1 MARYPDD
8 PNNYSDDEPTA
19 YSNYGDYG
27 GHEPPGP
34 LPEPE
39 VPWYRKPAALVAIGA
54 LGAAIVALVVYAL
67 VNLVSG
73 DSSDPTTTT
82 TTPTTRRRR

>member
-1 MARYPDD
+1 MARYPDH

-34 LPEPE
+34 PPEPE
-39 VPWYRKPAALVAIGA
+39 VPWYR
-54 LGAAIVALVVYAL
+54 
-67 VNLVSG
+67 NRRH
-73 DSSDPTTTT
+73 SSRSVHSA
-82 TTPTTRRRR
+82 RRSWRW